1 MLRREEHSRE
11 VLDMPVAELIDS
23 SLFEVAEHLRRRE
36 LSPVELTEA
45 ALARI
50 ERVDPVLHAFI
61 IVMAAEARAAARAAE
76 QEIGA
81 GRYRGP
87 LHGVPI
93 GVKDLCETAG
103 VRTTA
108 GSSFLSRWVPDR
120 DATVVRKLRDA
131 GAVIIGKLNLHE
143 FAFGATGINP
153 HTGTARNPWDL
164 DRLTGG
170 SSSGSGAAV
179 AAGTCFAAL
188 GSDTGGS
195 IRMPASLCGI
205 VGIKPTHGRVS
216 LRGVVPL
223 APSLDTVGPMAR
235 DVRDAALVLQAIAGH
250 DPDDPWSVDVPV
262 ADYTAH
268 LDAGVAGIRVGVPS
282 AYAFDDC
289 EAEVAAAVE
298 RAVVLLGS
306 LGVRRVEVDGGAL
319 GVWWIAAMNV
329 VLGEA
334 AEVHRQRYEANAA
347 DFGEDVRGILTAA
360 LELPASQ
367 YVAAARLR
375 DALRRGEA
383 EERLF
388 AAADVVMMPATRV
401 VAPRV
406 ADIAPGDPLG
416 SLTHNTAPFNLAG
429 LPALSIPC
437 GVTSAGLPIGLQM
450 VGRHWDEGTL
460 VRVAAAYEAA
470 RGAMPAPSV
479 LYPR

>member
-1 MLRREEHSRE
+1 MQATEL
-11 VLDMPVAELIDS
+11 LDADLA
-23 SLFEVAEHLRRRE
+23 EVATRLRRRE
-36 LSPVELTEA
+36 LSPVELTTV

-50 ERVDPVLHAFI
+50 DRVEPGLHAFVT
-61 IVMAAEARAAARAAE
+61 VMAGEARAAARAAE

-103 VRTTA
+103 VPTTA
-108 GSSFLSRWVPDR
+108 GSSFLARWIPDR
-120 DATVVRKLRDA
+120 DAAVVRRLREA

-153 HTGTARNPWDL
+153 HAGTARNPWDP
-164 DRLTGG
+164 DRVTGG

-195 IRMPASLCGI
+195 IRIPASLCGV

-235 DVRDAALVLQAIAGH
+235 SVRDAALLLQAIAGH
-250 DPDDPWSVDVPV
+250 DPEDPWSVDVPV
-262 ADYTAH
+262 GDYSAH

-282 AYAFDDC
+282 EYAFDGC
-289 EAEVAAAVE
+289 EPEVAAAAA
-298 RAVVLLGS
+298 RAVAVLES
-306 LGVRRVEVDGGAL
+306 LGARRVEVKGDAL
-319 GVWWIAAMNV
+319 GLWWIANMD
-329 VLGEA
+329 VLLAEA
-334 AEVHRQRYEANAA
+334 ADFHRQRYEVHATG
-347 DFGEDVRGILTAA
+347 FGEDVRGILAAA
-360 LELPASQ
+360 LALPASQ
-367 YVAAARLR
+367 RASAARLR

-388 AAADVVMMPATRV
+388 VAADVLLMPATPV

-406 ADIAPGDPLG
+406 ADVAPADPLA

-437 GVTSAGLPIGLQM
+437 GVTTTGLPIGLQI
-450 VGRHWDEGTL
+450 VGRHWDEATL
-460 VRVAAAYEAA
+460 LRVAAAYEAA
-470 RGAMPAPSV
+470 RGAMPR
-479 LYPR
+479 PRGVR

>member
-1 MLRREEHSRE
+1 
-11 VLDMPVAELIDS
+11 VFDMQVAELLDTD
-23 SLFEVAEHLRRRE
+23 LFTVAEYLRRRE
-36 LSPVELTEA
+36 LSPVELTDA
-45 ALARI
+45 AIARI
-50 ERVDPVLHAFI
+50 ERVEPVLHAFI
-61 IVMAAEARAAARAAE
+61 TVTSREARAAARAAE
-76 QEIGA
+76 EEIGA

-108 GSSFLSRWVPDR
+108 GSSFLSRWIPDR
-120 DATVVRKLRDA
+120 DATVVRRLHDA
-131 GAVIIGKLNLHE
+131 GAVIVGKLNLHE

-153 HTGTARNPWDL
+153 HTGTARNPWDP

-205 VGIKPTHGRVS
+205 VGLKPTHGRVS
-216 LRGVVPL
+216 LHGVVPL

-235 DVRDAALVLQAIAGH
+235 CVRDVALVLQAIAGH

-262 ADYTAH
+262 GDYAAH

-282 AYAFDDC
+282 AHAFDGC
-289 EAEVAAAVE
+289 APEVAAAVE
-298 RAVVLLGS
+298 RAIATLVS
-306 LGVRRVEVDGGAL
+306 LGARRVEVDGGAL
-319 GVWWIAAMNV
+319 GVWWLASMNV
-329 VLGEA
+329 VLAEA
-334 AEVHRQRYEANAA
+334 GDFHRERYAARAA

-388 AAADVVMMPATRV
+388 TAADVVLMPATLV

-429 LPALSIPC
+429 LPALSVPC
-437 GVTSAGLPIGLQM
+437 GVTSAGLPVGLQI
-450 VGRHWDEGTL
+450 VGRHWDEATIL
-460 VRVAAAYEAA
+460 RVAAAYEAA
-470 RGAMPAPSV
+470 RGVMPRPGGT
-479 LYPR
+479 L